1 MCQLSM
7 LQEEAKQLEADTQN
21 MRNGS
26 PRRLMNHGAGG
37 KSSPTAQSRHP
48 FSNQGSP
55 RSPSGGSRRRACWWS
70 CSAWSIGLWLNQMLP
85 ESPIYDG
92 WTKCPGNST
101 VPVHTHC
108 RPALCCCGIPT
119 VSLCFVVLAYWGSL
133 SCCRSCAIILSM
145 VDLSFSLYTVDS
157 TRG

>member
-1 MCQLSM
+1 MELVARVHLRLRAGILSPTKG
-7 LQEEAKQLEADTQN
+7 ALEA
-21 MRNGS
+21 RAVA
-26 PRRLMNHGAGG
+26 AGG
-37 KSSPTAQSRHP
+37 GLVDDPVP
-48 FSNQGSP
+48 P
-55 RSPSGGSRRRACWWS
+55 DPLACGLTR
-70 CSAWSIGLWLNQMLP
+70 CSLNPQ
-85 ESPIYDG
+85 IYDG

-108 RPALCCCGIPT
+108 RPALCCCRIPT

-157 TRG
+157 TRGLPEAEFPLLRCDVPGHKQRCRLSLL